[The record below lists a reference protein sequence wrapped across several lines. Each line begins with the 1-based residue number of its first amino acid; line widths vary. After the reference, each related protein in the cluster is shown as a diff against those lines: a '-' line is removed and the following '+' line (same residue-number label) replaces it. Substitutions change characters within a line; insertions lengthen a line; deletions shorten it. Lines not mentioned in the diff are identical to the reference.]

1 MAALLQLQK
10 LPGKR
15 DGGWGKN
22 NSLRLF
28 LADQKITSL
37 WKLTNMRHF
46 GASYSMSNK
55 LLLVA
60 RLIRSTDLQEYL

>member
-1 MAALLQLQK
+1 MEG
-10 LPGKR
+10 GKR
-15 DGGWGKN
+15 KKK

-37 WKLTNMRHF
+37 WILTNMRDF